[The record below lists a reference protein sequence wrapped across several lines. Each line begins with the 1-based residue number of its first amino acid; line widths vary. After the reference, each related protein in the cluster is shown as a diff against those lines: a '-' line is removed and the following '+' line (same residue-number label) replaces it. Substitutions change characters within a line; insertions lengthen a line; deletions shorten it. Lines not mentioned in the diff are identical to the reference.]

1 MNYLGGKATL
11 AKHIL
16 PIILKD
22 RKPGQWYV
30 EPFAGGMNVVDK
42 VKGNRIASDAHPQ
55 LIAMWKALVEDGWT
69 PPGIIS
75 KDEYRYARDNRS
87 MFDDYYLGWV
97 GFCCAFNG
105 AYFNS
110 YAGNVSEK
118 YRNKNGKLRNYQEE
132 TKNAIMRQIPKLKN
146 VIFNCSTYDKLSIPP
161 ESIVYCD
168 PPYKGTTGYSVSL
181 DHDAF
186 WQWCRE
192 QSKAGHSV
200 FISEY
205 NAPSDF
211 KCIYEKLKRYGTKCK
226 SSTERLFVYPW
237 LTNLEYIRHKQLEM
251 F

>member
-1 MNYLGGKATL
+1 MNYLGGKAQL
-11 AKHIL
+11 ARYIL

-22 RKPGQWYV
+22 RKPNQWYV

-75 KDEYRYARDNRS
+75 KEEYCYVKDNKS
-87 MFDDYYLGWV
+87 MFDDSYLGWV
-97 GFCCAFNG
+97 GFCCSFNG
-105 AYFNS
+105 KYFAG
-110 YAGNVSEK
+110 YAGDRPEK
-118 YRNKNGKLRNYQEE
+118 QRSKNGKLRGYQEE
-132 TKNAIMRQIPKLKN
+132 TRNSIMRQIPGLKGI
-146 VIFNCSTYDKLSIPP
+146 IFNCLTYDKLSIPP

-168 PPYKGTTGYSVSL
+168 PPYKGTTGYLVGL

-211 KCIYEKLKRYGTKCK
+211 KCIYEKLKRHGAGTTV
-226 SSTERLFVYPW
+226 STERLFVYPW
-237 LTNLEYIRHKQLEM
+237 LTNLEYIKRKQLEM